1 MPTYQEFIDSLRTHK
16 YPDNIYY
23 SSLVYFKE
31 EIMLDIGKT
40 SQGLVAR
47 KLRMHQTRFSPITFL
62 LKLDI
67 SLDSIRDLEDYIA
80 IMVEGQDDDN
90 YTSSM

>member
-23 SSLVYFKE
+23 SFLVYFKE
-31 EIMLDIGKT
+31 DIMLDIGKT
-40 SQGLVAR
+40 SQGVVAR
-47 KLRMHQTRFSPITFL
+47 KLKMHQTRFSPITFL

-80 IMVEGQDDDN
+80 IEGLADDD